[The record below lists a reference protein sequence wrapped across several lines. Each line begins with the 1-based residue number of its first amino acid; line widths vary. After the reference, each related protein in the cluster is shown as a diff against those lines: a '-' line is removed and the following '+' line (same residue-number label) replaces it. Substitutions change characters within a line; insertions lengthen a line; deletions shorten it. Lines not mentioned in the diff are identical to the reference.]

1 MNLEYK
7 DRYVQAMRD
16 FHYLPQQ
23 TFSLSNVL
31 INADFDFECVE
42 IGLRKVTTNRYCI
55 MVLIPVHWLLG
66 YLSSMTTEF
75 QKTI

>member
-31 INADFDFECVE
+31 INADFDLECVE
-42 IGLRKVTTNRYCI
+42 IGKYVKLQQIDTASWY
-55 MVLIPVHWLLG
+55 
-66 YLSSMTTEF
+66 
-75 QKTI
+75 